1 MRGRVE
7 RGDAMRRPSRKAG
20 ELLALRLLTYS
31 HTLLVAAHITQT
43 ARSHSG
49 MESTIRCD
57 MKIPRVPHRWNVK
70 PREAIAIQRRL
81 AARVRVI
88 EPRTTLRF
96 VAGVDAAFSRD
107 GKLCIAAAVLWDAD
121 EQQVSE
127 TRTASRRS
135 TFPYVPGLL
144 SFREAPAVIAALRK
158 LRHEPDAI
166 MCDAQGYAHPRR
178 FGLACHIG
186 VISGR
191 PTVGCAKSLLIG
203 QYREPAL
210 RRGSCTA
217 LRDRG
222 ERVGTVLR
230 TREGVKPVFVSVGHM
245 IDLDTAERL
254 VLRCA
259 VQYRL
264 PEPTRLADKEVRM
277 ANYE

>member
-1 MRGRVE
+1 MN
-7 RGDAMRRPSRKAG
+7 
-20 ELLALRLLTYS
+20 
-31 HTLLVAAHITQT
+31 
-43 ARSHSG
+43 
-49 MESTIRCD
+49 
-57 MKIPRVPHRWNVK
+57 IPRAPHRWSVT
-70 PREAIAIQRRL
+70 PQEAIAIQRRL
-81 AARVRVI
+81 ASTVSIVK
-88 EPRTTLRF
+88 PRTRIRF

-107 GKLCIAAAVLWDAD
+107 GKLCIAAAVVWDVN
-121 EQQVSE
+121 EQLMIE
-127 TRTASRRS
+127 NHTTSRPL

-186 VISGR
+186 VIAGR